1 VSSGV
6 LPRPRVVLLHGWGSS
21 AAVFADLARLL
32 GEFAEVEVLELPAH
46 GMCHGESFVRDAGQL
61 LDWLQARIPAG
72 SVLVGWSLGGTLGLQ
87 LALREPH
94 HLAGLVTIATNPCFL
109 RKADWPLGMERARW
123 EAFRAD
129 LARDPAAQLSRF
141 VALQAHGDRRA
152 REVAHA
158 LRAAATPAP
167 ASADELQAA
176 LDALAAPD
184 LRAQLATLSTQ
195 VLHVLGER
203 DAIVDAR
210 LADDYLRLQPQAS
223 VWAVPGAAHAPF
235 LSAAQALAMR
245 IEDFIAARIGS
256 RQPTAAHKRD
266 IAASFGRAAP
276 GYEAAAS
283 LQRETGAALLAMLA
297 PVASRRV
304 LDLGCGTGH
313 FARQLAARYP
323 DAVVAAVDIA
333 EGMLRHAHAGA
344 PDRRIKWVCGD
355 AEQLPLAT
363 ASIGLVF
370 SNLALQWCADPQPAF
385 AEIARVLAPG
395 GRAAIATLADDTLW
409 ELRAAWRAVDDGIHV
424 NRFETVSSLVAAA
437 GAAGLRVRVLTQR
450 QHRPAYT
457 DVRALARELRALGA
471 HNLNAGRA
479 AGLAGR
485 DTWRRLQQ
493 AYAALADPDGSLPAT
508 WRVVSL
514 VLERADD

>member
-1 VSSGV
+1 MNSGV
-6 LPRPRVVLLHGWGSS
+6 SPRPRVVLLHGWGSS
-21 AAVFADLARLL
+21 AAVFTDLAHRL
-32 GEFAEVEVLELPAH
+32 GELAEVEVLELPAH
-46 GMCHGESFVRDAGQL
+46 GMCHGESFARDAGRL

-94 HLAGLVTIATNPCFL
+94 HLAGLVTIATSPCFL
-109 RKADWPLGMERARW
+109 RNADWPLGMEGASW
-123 EAFRAD
+123 EAFRAG
-129 LARDPAAQLSRF
+129 LARDPAAQLARF

-152 REVAHA
+152 RKVAHA
-158 LRAAATPAP
+158 LRAAATPA
-167 ASADELQAA
+167 STDELQVA

-184 LRAQLATLSTQ
+184 LRAHLATLPTP

-210 LADDYLRLQPQAS
+210 LADEYLRLQPQAS
-223 VWAVPGAAHAPF
+223 VWVVPGAAHAPF

-245 IEDFIAARIGS
+245 IGDFMVARIDS
-256 RQPTAAHKRD
+256 RQRAAAHKRD

-297 PVASRRV
+297 PAAARRV

-313 FARQLAARYP
+313 FAVQLAARYA
-323 DAVVAAVDIA
+323 DAAIVAVDIA
-333 EGMLRHAHAGA
+333 EGMLRHARTGA
-344 PDRRIKWVCGD
+344 PDHRIEWVCGD
-355 AEQLPLAT
+355 AEQLPLAP

-370 SNLALQWCADPQPAF
+370 SNLALQWCANPLPAF

-395 GRAAIATLADDTLW
+395 GQAAIATLADDTLW

-437 GAAGLRVRVLTQR
+437 CAAGLRVRALAQR
-450 QHRPAYT
+450 QHRPAYA
-457 DVRALARELRALGA
+457 DVRALAHELRTLGA

-485 DTWRRLQQ
+485 DTWQRLQD
-493 AYAALADPDGSLPAT
+493 AYAALANPDGSLPAT
-508 WRVVSL
+508 WRVIHL

>member
-1 VSSGV
+1 MNSGV
-6 LPRPRVVLLHGWGSS
+6 SPCPRVVLLHGWGSS
-21 AAVFADLARLL
+21 AAVFTDLAHRL
-32 GEFAEVEVLELPAH
+32 GELAEVEVLELPAH
-46 GMCHGESFVRDAGQL
+46 GMCHGESFARDAGRL

-94 HLAGLVTIATNPCFL
+94 HLAGLVTIATSPCFL
-109 RKADWPLGMERARW
+109 RNADWPLGMEGASW
-123 EAFRAD
+123 EAFRAG
-129 LARDPAAQLSRF
+129 LARDPAAQLARF

-152 REVAHA
+152 RKVAHA
-158 LRAAATPAP
+158 LRAAATPA
-167 ASADELQAA
+167 STDELQVA

-184 LRAQLATLSTQ
+184 LRAHLATLPTP

-210 LADDYLRLQPQAS
+210 LADEYLRLQPQAS
-223 VWAVPGAAHAPF
+223 VWVVPGAAHAPF
-235 LSAAQALAMR
+235 LSAAQALTMR
-245 IEDFIAARIGS
+245 IGDFIVARIGS
-256 RQPTAAHKRD
+256 RQPAAARKRD

-297 PVASRRV
+297 PAAARRV

-313 FARQLAARYP
+313 FAVQLAARYA
-323 DAVVAAVDIA
+323 DAAIVAVDIA
-333 EGMLRHAHAGA
+333 EGMLRHARTGA
-344 PDRRIKWVCGD
+344 PDHRIEWVCGD
-355 AEQLPLAT
+355 AEQLPLAP

-370 SNLALQWCADPQPAF
+370 SNLALQWCANPLPAF

-395 GRAAIATLADDTLW
+395 GQAAIATLADDTLW
-409 ELRAAWRAVDDGIHV
+409 ELRAAWRVVDDGIHV

-437 GAAGLRVRVLTQR
+437 CAAGLRVRALTQR
-450 QHRPAYT
+450 QHRPAYA
-457 DVRALARELRALGA
+457 DVRALAHELRTLGA

-485 DTWRRLQQ
+485 DTWQRLQD
-493 AYAALADPDGSLPAT
+493 AYAALANPDGSLPAT
-508 WRVVSL
+508 WRVIHL

>member
-1 VSSGV
+1 MNSGV
-6 LPRPRVVLLHGWGSS
+6 SPCPRVVLLHGWGSS
-21 AAVFADLARLL
+21 AAVFTDLAHRL
-32 GEFAEVEVLELPAH
+32 GELAEVEVLELPAH
-46 GMCHGESFVRDAGQL
+46 GMCHGESFARDAGRL

-94 HLAGLVTIATNPCFL
+94 HLAGLVTIATSPCFL
-109 RKADWPLGMERARW
+109 RNADWPLGMEGASW
-123 EAFRAD
+123 EAFRAG
-129 LARDPAAQLSRF
+129 LARDPAAQLARF

-158 LRAAATPAP
+158 LRVAATPAS
-167 ASADELQAA
+167 ASADELQVA

-184 LRAQLATLSTQ
+184 LRTHLATLPTP

-203 DAIVDAR
+203 DAIVDVR
-210 LADDYLRLQPQAS
+210 LADEYLRLQPQAS
-223 VWAVPGAAHAPF
+223 VWVVPGAAHAPF
-235 LSAAQALAMR
+235 LSAAQALTMR
-245 IEDFIAARIGS
+245 IGDFIVARIGS
-256 RQPTAAHKRD
+256 RQPAAARKRD

-297 PVASRRV
+297 PAAARRV

-313 FARQLAARYP
+313 FAVQLAARYA
-323 DAVVAAVDIA
+323 DAAIVAVDIA
-333 EGMLRHAHAGA
+333 EGMLRHARTGA
-344 PDRRIKWVCGD
+344 PDHRIEWVCGD
-355 AEQLPLAT
+355 AEQLPLAP

-370 SNLALQWCADPQPAF
+370 SNLALQWCANPLPAF

-395 GRAAIATLADDTLW
+395 GQAAIATRADDTLW

-437 GAAGLRVRVLTQR
+437 CAAGLRVRALAQR
-450 QHRPAYT
+450 QHRPAYA
-457 DVRALARELRALGA
+457 DVRALAHELRTLGA

-485 DTWRRLQQ
+485 DTWQRLQD
-493 AYAALADPDGSLPAT
+493 AYAALANPDGSLPAT
-508 WRVVSL
+508 WRVIHL